1 MPSASPHEGSQ
12 LEPFPYRRLTSERVG
27 RYGIEVGELDTPK
40 GPSQYSILHMKPF
53 SCVLAVIPAR
63 DGARDGIALVRQWR
77 YSVGSWQLELPA
89 GGIEPGEAPEAAARR
104 ELREETGLV
113 AEEMLSLGSVYTTV
127 GSADERAHLF
137 VARCSR
143 RRDPLPQDRGEQ
155 VEVVEVTRSEFERML
170 AEGTCVYPP
179 AYVIWLR
186 LQMSGLLDNWL

>member
-1 MPSASPHEGSQ
+1 MPSAKPHKGS
-12 LEPFPYRRLTSERVG
+12 LPEPFPYRRLTSERVG
-27 RYGIEVGELDTPK
+27 RYGVEVGELDTPQ

-53 SCVLAVIPAR
+53 SCVLAITSAR
-63 DGARDGIALVRQWR
+63 GDADGRIALVRQWR

-89 GGIEPGEAPEAAARR
+89 GGIEPGETAEDAARR

-113 AEEMLSLGSVYTTV
+113 AEKVLSLGSVYTTV
-127 GSADERAHLF
+127 GSADECAHLF
-137 VARCSR
+137 VARCFE

-155 VEVVEVTRSEFERML
+155 VEVVEVSRSEFERML

-186 LQMSGLLDNWL
+186 LQMRGLLDSWL